1 MSRTGMR
8 IPFREIGKD
17 VAYLLY
23 DRLSAK
29 YNRYANMYQKVKKKE
44 RKEGKEGKRENN
56 GRK

>member
-1 MSRTGMR
+1 MR